1 MKRTLSILAVIA
13 WGMMTACNKMDNNTE
28 PQTLVAY
35 TVSIPATIG
44 SDVITRAVEF
54 DNSGSTPTSHSKF
67 LEGEKVYVYN
77 ATRYTM
83 MLNAEGTA
91 AGYLTPTNI
100 SADGKRCDLTG
111 TITGAPIYPIDELML
126 MYNLNDIYA
135 GNDKNKI
142 RLYSHYDYM
151 RQDGTAAGVLDGAT
165 ATLTGWSISDGVLTT
180 AGTARFVNLQSMFG
194 LQFKDAST
202 DAAISVKSLYITSKN
217 DALIRLYYLMNTGT
231 DQYYKGLVGPYINNP
246 ISGDIYMSLFF
257 DETCSAD
264 DVLTFHVKDADGNKY
279 EGTKAAPNGGF
290 KNGKYYYLSA
300 PIALTL
306 TERRILPTIT
316 WITPSS
322 TPETIGEEWIEIE
335 DDNADFTLSGTSE
348 GVCFFLYNNGTVR
361 LNGLTASYG
370 ADNDV
375 FISGNYDIMLDISG
389 ANSISCKNYEMC
401 ILAQDNL
408 KLQGTGTLTVT
419 ANDATHC
426 GIRGNA
432 NYAPANSWHSATN
445 ANDNTAEVDVSAQL
459 AADGYTVI
467 RSARTDNADGTY
479 TWTYTVAPTE

>member
-1 MKRTLSILAVIA
+1 M
-13 WGMMTACNKMDNNTE
+13 
-28 PQTLVAY
+28 
-35 TVSIPATIG
+35 
-44 SDVITRAVEF
+44 
-54 DNSGSTPTSHSKF
+54 
-67 LEGEKVYVYN
+67 
-77 ATRYTM
+77 
-83 MLNAEGTA
+83 
-91 AGYLTPTNI
+91 GYLTPTNI
-100 SADGKRCDLTG
+100 SADGKSCDLTG
-111 TITGAPIYPIDELML
+111 TITGAPIYPTDELLL

-135 GNDKNKI
+135 GNDKDKV
-142 RLYSHYDYM
+142 RLYSHFDYM
-151 RQDGTAAGVLDGAT
+151 RQDGTAAGVLDGAM
-165 ATLTGWSISDGVLTT
+165 ATLTGWSTSDGVLTT

-194 LQFKDAST
+194 LQFKDVIT
-202 DAAISVKSLYITSKN
+202 DAAISVQSLYITSKN
-217 DALIRLYYLMNTGT
+217 NALIRLYYPMNTDT
-231 DQYYKGLVGPYINNP
+231 DKYYKGLVGPYFDDP

-316 WITPSS
+316 WVTPSS
-322 TPETIGEEWIEIE
+322 APDTSDEMIEIE

-348 GVCFFLYNNGTVR
+348 GVWFFLKYNGTVR
-361 LNGLTASYG
+361 LNGLTAKY
-370 ADNDV
+370 DVDEWV
-375 FISGNYDIMLDISG
+375 FIEGNHDITLDISG
-389 ANSISCKNYEMC
+389 VNSISCKNSEYC
-401 ILAQDNL
+401 ILTQDNL

-445 ANDNTAEVDVSAQL
+445 ANDNTAEVDVSDQL
-459 AADGYTVI
+459 AADGHKVI
-467 RSARTDNADGTY
+467 RSARTDNTDGTY
-479 TWTYTVAPTE
+479 TWTYTVTPVPSTE